1 MSTTQA
7 QNTAAKEMGYADMNE
22 MLNRLGID
30 VHQARVMVVNAI
42 ERAMLIYHEEINKE
56 KKY

>member
-7 QNTAAKEMGYADMNE
+7 QNTAAKEMGYDDMNE

>member
-7 QNTAAKEMGYADMNE
+7 QNTAAKQMGYADMDD
-22 MLNRLGID
+22 MLNKLGID

>member
-30 VHQARVMVVNAI
+30 VPRARKLVEKAI
-42 ERAMLIYHEEINKE
+42 EKAMLIYHEEINKE